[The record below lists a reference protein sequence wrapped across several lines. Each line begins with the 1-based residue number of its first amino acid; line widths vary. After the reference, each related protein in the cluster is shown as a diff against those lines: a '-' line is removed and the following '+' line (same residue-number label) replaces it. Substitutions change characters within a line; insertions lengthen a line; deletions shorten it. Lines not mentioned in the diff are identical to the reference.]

1 MTQEEYNA
9 EMAER
14 QRLLN
19 EIASLENRIRNAQ
32 IRQAELQG
40 ELDLLVENMD
50 ILANNVSVVGDA
62 SAKRV
67 NHGKQHIGFAEK
79 DVSDLYYVIDQLVTS
94 YFQFKEMSTASK
106 NISEATDEY
115 HTKYREYNRLR
126 RITLGYVIGLDQNF
140 ASKETMRKQVEKIYL
155 QNTEYWLAYA
165 SAAVMLWASNEQEA
179 AKRAVARAVYMNY
192 NAAYVFFLLI
202 NLRFTRVETAK
213 KWYLGY
219 LDHVDSDHL
228 GEEWE
233 CLLEAFLSG
242 VFGVDPAFNELV
254 QNCFKDMFSQLETT
268 HPMFKEVI
276 ANDAAAYADNFLHI
290 TGWDFMHLRRYCP
303 VYDDMKHLLSTAEKN
318 AVLTEQFRGFWTS
331 GGGEEMNIYERVEEI
346 LYDLINTPD
355 SQEQEVLKKMRLN
368 KYILQAKGDVTAAQN
383 AYKQD
388 YAEKETTTFADL
400 LFRWGF
406 AGESERVDIRVRQFS
421 LRFLK
426 KYLADGFNKFALEYR
441 KKEMQTVPIQ
451 IDGWEEECDENSY
464 DSAARSLYKYYNKNR
479 LKDLFADKYVVIFVV
494 MLAASIAALGI
505 CAFQFNKIVLTAGIL
520 LGVAGGFLL
529 WRRVVDLSA
538 QLSMK
543 QNKSLTILQNCIGEI
558 GQWRQLYK
566 AADAQNAELVNLF
579 ENIDRL

>member
-1 MTQEEYNA
+1 MTQDEYNA

-19 EIASLENRIRNAQ
+19 EIASLENSIQRAQ
-32 IRQAELQG
+32 IRQMELQG

-50 ILANNVSVVGDA
+50 ILANNVSVAGDA
-62 SAKRV
+62 SARRV
-67 NHGKQHIGFAEK
+67 NDGKARISFAEK
-79 DVSDLYYVIDQLVTS
+79 DVSDLYYMIDQLVTS
-94 YFQFKEMSTASK
+94 YFKFKEMSTASK

-165 SAAVMLWASNEQEA
+165 SAAVMLWASDEQEA
-179 AKRAVARAVYMNY
+179 AKRAVARAVYMDY

-202 NLRFTRVETAK
+202 NLRFTRVEAAK

-219 LDHVDSDHL
+219 LEHVDSDHL

-254 QNCFKDMFSQLETT
+254 QNCFKDMFSQLDTT
-268 HPMFKEVI
+268 HPMFKEEI
-276 ANDAAAYADNFLHI
+276 ADDAAAYAGNFLHI
-290 TGWDFMHLRRYCP
+290 TSRDFMHLRRYCP
-303 VYDDMKHLLSTAEKN
+303 AYDGMRNLLSTAEKN
-318 AVLTEQFRGFWTS
+318 AVLTEQFRGFWTA
-331 GGGEEMNIYERVEEI
+331 GGNDELNIYERVEEI
-346 LYDLINTPD
+346 LYDLINTPGD
-355 SQEQEVLKKMRLN
+355 QEQKVLKKMRLN

-383 AYKQD
+383 AYNQD
-388 YAEKETTTFADL
+388 YAEKETRTFADL

-406 AGESERVDIRVRQFS
+406 ARENERVDIRVRQFS

-426 KYLADGFNKFALEYR
+426 KYIAAGFEKFALEYR
-441 KKEMQTVPIQ
+441 KNEAETYPIQ
-451 IDGWEEECDENSY
+451 IDGWEGECGENSY
-464 DSAARSLYKYYNKNR
+464 DSASASMHRYYHKNR

-494 MLAASIAALGI
+494 MLAASIAALVL

-538 QLSMK
+538 RLDMK
-543 QNKSLTILQNCIGEI
+543 QNKSMMILRNCIEEI
-558 GQWRQLYK
+558 RQWRQLYK
-566 AADAQNAELVNLF
+566 TADAQNAELVNLF
-579 ENIDRL
+579 QNIDRY